1 MTDSRLVNLLLR
13 LFTIGP
19 KNQRLVGLLATD
31 VVVVGATL
39 TMVALANQ
47 IEN

>member
-1 MTDSRLVNLLLR
+1 MIDSRLVNLLLL
-13 LFTIGP
+13 LFSVGP